1 MSEPGSQDTI
11 ASEHSGA
18 SEDSGPAWVGWL
30 QIGGI
35 AIVIVIAA
43 LLTMWLGSLGGG
55 EPGTPPERPPAPVR
69 VIQPEI
75 ISHRIEVSLT
85 GTIDA
90 TALVPL
96 APQVSGRIIE
106 VSPSVR
112 AGAAFEAGEVLF
124 RIDPR
129 DYQVAVS
136 RAQAALADARAA
148 AQQEEAQAQ
157 IAINEWESLY
167 PNRPITPL
175 AAREPQLAAARA
187 RLLAAQADLAQA
199 ELNLERTEIS
209 LPFDGRVTDSRVEA
223 GLLALSGQSLGN
235 AFDLETLEVI
245 APIAPADLARLGNAE
260 GLPVTIDIEGAAQA
274 LTSEVARIGS
284 RLDGRTRFIDLFIPV
299 GGLDAVLQPGL
310 FANLTIEGPQLSE
323 VMILPASA
331 MPGLE
336 SVNVIDDGVVGQRT
350 VTVLDRSRDSVI
362 VERFDPAD
370 GVIVSAL
377 PENAIGRAAEIVE
390 SRP

>member
-1 MSEPGSQDTI
+1 MSELGSQDTPR
-11 ASEHSGA
+11 HK
-18 SEDSGPAWVGWL
+18 DTGPAWVGWL

-43 LLTMWLGSLGGG
+43 SLTAWLGSLGGG
-55 EPGTPPERPPAPVR
+55 EVGTPPERPPAPVR
-69 VIQPEI
+69 VIQPETGN
-75 ISHRIEVSLT
+75 HRIEVSVT
-85 GTIDA
+85 GTIDV

-96 APQVSGRIIE
+96 APQVGGRIIE

-112 AGAAFEAGEVLF
+112 AGGAFEAGEILF

-136 RAQAALADARAA
+136 RAQAALADARAS

-167 PNRPITPL
+167 PDRPITSL

-209 LPFDGRVTDSRVEA
+209 LPFAGRVTDSRIEA

-235 AFDLETLEVI
+235 AFDLDALEIV
-245 APIAPADLARLGNAE
+245 APIAPADLSRLGNAE
-260 GLPVTIDIEGAAQA
+260 GLPVTITIEGIGETLSSQI
-274 LTSEVARIGS
+274 ARVGS
-284 RLDGRTRFIDLFIPV
+284 RLDGRTRFIDLFVPV
-299 GGLDAVLQPGL
+299 GTLEVALQPGL
-310 FANLTIEGPQLSE
+310 FATLTIEGPQLTD

-331 MPGLE
+331 LLGVD
-336 SVNVIDDGVVGQRT
+336 SVNVIEAGVVRQRS
-350 VTVLDRSRDSVI
+350 VNVLDRGRERVI
-362 VERFDPAD
+362 VARFDPAD

-377 PENAIGRAAEIVE
+377 PESALGRAAEIVE